1 MSELS
6 VKKLL
11 ETLQNLPDSLTYPFP
26 EYRCVIMEDFDPN
39 FSRLTDYPT
48 SVFFEV
54 SLDKRRNGDSWSI
67 RSISPAPSGGS
78 FEFDLGWKWDLKD
91 EVVIALNKLTPREKA
106 LLNIDKRLL
115 YKDFLD
121 GVR

>member
-11 ETLQNLPDSLTYPFP
+11 EALQNLPDPLTYPFD
-26 EYRCVIMEDFDPN
+26 EYRCVVMQDFNPN
-39 FSRLTDYPT
+39 FSRLQDYPLN
-48 SVFFEV
+48 VFFEV
-54 SLDKRRNGDSWSI
+54 SVYKQKNKNSWSI
-67 RSISPAPSGGS
+67 HTISPAPSGGS

-91 EVVIALNKLTPREKA
+91 EVVVALNKLTPREKA

-115 YKDFLD
+115 YKDF
-121 GVR
+121 